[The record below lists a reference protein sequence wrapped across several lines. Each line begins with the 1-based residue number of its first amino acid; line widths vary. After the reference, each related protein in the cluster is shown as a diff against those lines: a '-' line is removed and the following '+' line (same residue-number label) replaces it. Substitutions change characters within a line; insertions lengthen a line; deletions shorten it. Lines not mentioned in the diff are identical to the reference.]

1 MIDASAKTSYKSDIR
16 PLFRDQDINAMK
28 RKFDLSKYQDVYDN
42 ADKIFKRL
50 RDGDMPCDGP
60 WQKKDVELFGKW
72 IDDGKLP

>member
-1 MIDASAKTSYKSDIR
+1 
-16 PLFRDQDINAMK
+16 MK